1 MYSELHVAKG
11 YYKMQITQNIKDRKA
26 NPLLVMLLLGVRYLY
41 LRGSSCKMYVIR
53 FILAD
58 IQWEGKVSVWIPSY
72 EIRETIIIFLVFC
85 TLCNS
90 LFSLFHTRF
99 MGRMRRLE
107 SIHSKKLG
115 IPSLSDMYRNF
126 PPIRILCS
134 RRK

>member
-11 YYKMQITQNIKDRKA
+11 YYKMQITQNIKGRKA

-72 EIRETIIIFLVFC
+72 EIRETILIFLVFC

-99 MGRMRRLE
+99 TGRMRRLE

-115 IPSLSDMYRNF
+115 IPSLSDMSRNF
-126 PPIRILCS
+126 PLRILRS